1 MERPFVKRELR
12 HEQKIIARSK
22 NQLEEW
28 STVLRR
34 LRIVIESR
42 KSRSGEGGR
51 RIDRERLFLTKE

>member
-51 RIDRERLFLTKE
+51 RIDRERLS